1 MGDGGLTISLGDSLP
16 YLEQRFL
23 KLFGQDEDAKALKEW
38 FRRLQTSA
46 LVQVATVQCLGMRDP
61 VPFPDIY
68 QPTRLIVG
76 ADPDTDTKEEF
87 FAHDNRLSRSVR
99 REMAFNARMIS
110 VDEFLWRDQ
119 DAIIRSGPGWGKTT
133 LMHYIYRSA
142 LLNEN
147 LLPVLITLR
156 RPNAVSDLEKYVGA
170 CSKIRRTAN
179 RACTL
184 LLVDGYDE
192 VGTEDQKRV
201 SEAILSYQGQR
212 AGKFYLTCRDYY
224 EVSQLSAPGARIDAF
239 SREDQI
245 AFVGVF
251 MKAYGCPHD
260 PVAVV
265 EELKRRGFDEF
276 LEHPLLLTLACIVKT
291 SPMTAQPRSGLRL
304 LQKALSVLCYQW
316 DEQKKI
322 NRESSTLLE
331 GEDRIRILA
340 NIAYR
345 SASPFV
351 KQERAEE
358 IARKQLAL
366 MRFDRFDARQV
377 LMEIAKFYGILV
389 PSEDGYDFVH
399 RTIHDYLAAKHWV
412 ESGEFAK
419 ETRYPWNAR
428 TAYAACLSL
437 DATDVLRKALAST
450 NGLPTAAEI
459 ISNAASFDMPTI
471 AEALVEHFSEPGRVL
486 EHRRV
491 SNPPLT
497 GKPDPDLNRIVGQLD
512 SDFVR
517 WADSRFLDY
526 IIEYCCEANSDVN
539 NLLVAYAATE
549 LYQRRAK
556 LSLQTYKK
564 ALAAYKT
571 EIFTFV
577 VPGAKQA
584 QLGFLNPELQ
594 ERYLV
599 KDLKTAAKGTQER
612 GSG

>member
-1 MGDGGLTISLGDSLP
+1 MGDMNAISLDGSTLV

-23 KLFGQDEDAKALKEW
+23 KLFGKDADSTELAEW
-38 FRRLQTSA
+38 FKGIQRSA
-46 LVQVATVQCLGMRDP
+46 LIQTKSVQCLGMRDP
-61 VPFPDIY
+61 VPFPEIY

-76 ADPDTDTKEEF
+76 PDRDTEVREESF
-87 FAHDNRLSRSVR
+87 HWDNRLSRSIGR
-99 REMAFNARMIS
+99 GRAFNEQTIP

-156 RPNAVSDLEKYVGA
+156 RPTAVEDLERYVGA
-170 CSKIRRTAN
+170 CSKIQKKEARS
-179 RACTL
+179 CTL

-192 VGTEDQKRV
+192 VGTEDQRRV
-201 SEAILSYQGQR
+201 SEAIQTYQGHR

-224 EVSQLSAPGARIDAF
+224 EVSQLNASEVRIDAF
-239 SREDQI
+239 SRADQI
-245 AFVGVF
+245 RFVGVF
-251 MKAYGCPHD
+251 MVAYGCPHD

-265 EELKRRGFDEF
+265 EELERRGFNEF

-304 LQKALSVLCYQW
+304 LQKALNVLCYQW

-322 NRESSTLLE
+322 NREPSTPLE
-331 GEDRIRILA
+331 GEDRIRILS

-351 KQERAEE
+351 KQARAEE
-358 IARKQLAL
+358 TARKQLAL
-366 MRFDRFDARQV
+366 MRFDRIDARQA
-377 LMEIAKFYGILV
+377 LMEIARFYGILV
-389 PSEDGYDFVH
+389 PSEEGYDFVH
-399 RTIHDYLAAKHWV
+399 RTIHDYLAAKYWV

-419 ETRYPWNAR
+419 AKSYQWTAR
-428 TAYAACLSL
+428 TAYAACLTL
-437 DATDVLRKALAST
+437 DATEVLQKALASPS
-450 NGLPTAAEI
+450 GLPTAAEI
-459 ISNAASFDMPTI
+459 ISNAASFDMQTI
-471 AEALVEHFSEPGRVL
+471 AEALVKYFSEKGRVL
-486 EHRRV
+486 EHKRV
-491 SNPPLT
+491 SSPPLT
-497 GKPDPDLNRIVGQLD
+497 GKPDPDMNRIVGQLD

-517 WADSRFLDY
+517 WADSRFLDF
-526 IIEYCCEANSDVN
+526 IIECCCGANLPVH

-556 LSLQTYKK
+556 LSSQTYEK

-571 EIFTFV
+571 DKFTFA

-584 QLGFLNPELQ
+584 QLGFLNPEPQNRL
-594 ERYLV
+594 
-599 KDLKTAAKGTQER
+599 KDFKPAANEARDRPT
-612 GSG
+612 S